1 MDFPKLN
8 SVDPEYTIQ
17 GFSLLIC
24 CCLCKARDLLQPWST
39 EMAPAMTELP
49 MGLNC
54 GS

>member
-1 MDFPKLN
+1 MHFPKLN

-17 GFSLLIC
+17 AFSLLIC
-24 CCLCKARDLLQPWST
+24 CCLCKARDLLQPWDT
-39 EMAPAMTELP
+39 ELAPAMTKLP